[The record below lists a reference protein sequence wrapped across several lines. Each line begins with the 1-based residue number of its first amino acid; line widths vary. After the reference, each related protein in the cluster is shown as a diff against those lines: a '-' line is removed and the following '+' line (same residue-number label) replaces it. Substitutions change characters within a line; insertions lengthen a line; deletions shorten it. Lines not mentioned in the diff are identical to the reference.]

1 MEVKCIIIDH
11 TLACSFQTCFITER
25 VASFQQRD
33 DLSSVI
39 SLSAGSL
46 ALAADLRK
54 LRKKKKEHN

>member
-1 MEVKCIIIDH
+1 MEVQCIIIDQ

-46 ALAADLRK
+46 ALAADLGK
-54 LRKKKKEHN
+54 L